1 VLRWVKISFIL
12 VNETIKGDK
21 SFIKE
26 WFCFLIVD
34 VFHNFGVEIGRFAL
48 YLYRIMPVWYFLPN
62 SQAVHLVA
70 KTR

>member
-1 VLRWVKISFIL
+1 VLGFFFGGCCDCFCSVVCFTCGLVLGWVKISFIL

-34 VFHNFGVEIGRFAL
+34 IF
-48 YLYRIMPVWYFLPN
+48 
-62 SQAVHLVA
+62 
-70 KTR
+70 